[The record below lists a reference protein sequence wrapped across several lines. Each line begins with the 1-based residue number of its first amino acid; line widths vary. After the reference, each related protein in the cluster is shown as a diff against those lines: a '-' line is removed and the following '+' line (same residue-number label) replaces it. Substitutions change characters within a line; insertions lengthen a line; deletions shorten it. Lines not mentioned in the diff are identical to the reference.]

1 MAKDSARK
9 PLTGN
14 RRSHSMHKT
23 KHMQKLNK
31 QKVTVDGVS
40 VKKSVKEI
48 RSDKKA
54 A

>member
-1 MAKDSARK
+1 MAKDSVRK

-23 KHMQKLNK
+23 KHMQKLNM
-31 QKVTVDGVS
+31 QKVTVNGVTY
-40 VKKSVKEI
+40 KKSVKEI
-48 RSDKKA
+48 RTDKKA